1 MAAAR
6 SRTRR
11 NPDPL
16 VEATGED
23 LDYLLDLVGNAYR
36 AKFKGAELP
45 EGISFRNVESA
56 QDPNPSGRPT
66 RFVGLVHFDVARGS
80 TVLGSGTYK
89 PNRRSIWI
97 DWTRAV

>member
-6 SRTRR
+6 ARSRSRR

-36 AKFKGAELP
+36 AKFEGEELP
-45 EGISFRNVESA
+45 EGISFRNVEF
-56 QDPNPSGRPT
+56 DPEVKGR
-66 RFVGLVHFDVARGS
+66 VHFTIARGN
-80 TVLGSGTYK
+80 TVLGTGSYK
-89 PNRRSIWI
+89 PKRRSIWI

>member
-36 AKFKGAELP
+36 AKFEGEELP
-45 EGISFRNVESA
+45 EGISFRNVEI
-56 QDPNPSGRPT
+56 DPEVKGR
-66 RFVGLVHFDVARGS
+66 VHFTLARGS
-80 TVLGSGTYK
+80 TVLGSGAYK
-89 PNRRSIWI
+89 PKRRSIWI